1 MSITENL
8 TRIRERIA
16 AAARRAGRNPDSV
29 ALMAVTKTFGV
40 ESIREAHAAGL
51 RFFGENRVQEFASKA
66 EAVRA
71 LDGTR
76 WHLIG
81 HLQSNKAAR
90 AVELFDAVDTVDSLR
105 IARKLNSAAESRGI
119 PMPVLLEINLAG
131 EAAKSGIAPDSKEL
145 EDILYAAPQLEA
157 LRISGLMAIPP
168 FTADPEDSR
177 PHFRCLRQLRDEI
190 AKRKLPA
197 TSMDVLSMG
206 MSHDFEVAIEERSTC
221 LRLGTAI
228 FGERHP

>member
-1 MSITENL
+1 MLIAENV

-16 AAARRAGRNPDSV
+16 ATARRAGRDPDGV
-29 ALMAVTKTFGV
+29 ALMAATKTFGA

-51 RFFGENRVQEFASKA
+51 RLFGENRVQEFAAKA
-66 EAVRA
+66 EAIRT
-71 LDGTR
+71 LDGAR

-105 IARKLNSAAESRGI
+105 TARKLNSAAESRGI
-119 PMPVLLEINLAG
+119 PMPVLIEINLAG

-145 EDILYAAPQLEA
+145 EDILYAAPQLES

-168 FTADPEDSR
+168 LTADPEDSR
-177 PHFRCLRQLRDEI
+177 PYFRRLRQLRDEI

-197 TSMDVLSMG
+197 VSMDVLSMG

-228 FGERHP
+228 FGERHS